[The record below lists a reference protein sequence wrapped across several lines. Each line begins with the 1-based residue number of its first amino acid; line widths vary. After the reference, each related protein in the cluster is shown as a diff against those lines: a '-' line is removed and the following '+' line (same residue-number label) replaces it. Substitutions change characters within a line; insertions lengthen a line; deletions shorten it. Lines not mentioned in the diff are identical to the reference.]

1 MDVENAAPRHQP
13 SGLERSGGSFGLAG
27 MRERVAACGGSLTS
41 GPTQAG
47 GWRVSA
53 VLPAGPT
60 SLRADGGPANSGVS
74 VLANAAGSGR
84 MEQGPLHV

>member
-1 MDVENAAPRHQP
+1 MVNAAPRHQP
-13 SGLERSGGSFGLAG
+13 SGLARSGGGFGLAG
-27 MRERVAACGGSLTS
+27 IRDRVAACGGSLIS
-41 GPTQAG
+41 GPAPAG

-53 VLPAGPT
+53 VLPAGLG

-74 VLANAAGSGR
+74 VLAKTAGSGR